1 MELYTTHFLCNQ
13 AHRTAPTRQFFYTQ
27 TNWKTAPI
35 SLDLGCGTGVIT
47 SELTFSH
54 AQAIGLDINP
64 DLLTQAVMDNRPN
77 NSVHLVLADAT
88 SLPFRSSIVSFVLS
102 HFTLMWIH
110 NRETAL
116 AELKRILRPGS
127 LLAAIEPD
135 YTGRIEIPKNA
146 EYTSHS
152 PIIDYLIFRGAD
164 PFIGGKLPFEL
175 QNFDFTEVQF
185 GTLSW
190 EYHPEA
196 AQTEIQDEATLL
208 QAKGIH
214 WKQPVFTYTPIFW
227 VIAFKR
233 EIRSE

>member
-13 AHRTAPTRQFFYTQ
+13 AHRTAPARQFFYTQ
-27 TNWKTAPI
+27 ANWKTAPI

-47 SELTFSH
+47 SELTFSR

-64 DLLTQAVMDNRPN
+64 DLLTQAVMDNLPN
-77 NSVHLVLADAT
+77 NSVHHILADAT
-88 SLPFRSSIVSFVLS
+88 SLPFRSSVASFVLS

-116 AELKRILRPGS
+116 AEVKRILRPGS

-135 YTGRIEIPKNA
+135 YTGRIEIPKDT

-175 QNFDFTEVQF
+175 RSINLTKIQF

-190 EYHPEA
+190 EYNPRA
-196 AQTEIQDEATLL
+196 AQTEIREEVALL
-208 QAKGIH
+208 QGKGIH
-214 WKQPVFTYTPIFW
+214 WKPPVFTYTPIFW
-227 VIAFKR
+227 IIAFKR
-233 EIRSE
+233 KIH